1 MAEERKDK
9 PAAAPDG
16 ARSVPPIPEGFE
28 AVPLMQPN
36 VTGVPLPRI
45 VTEPFRSST
54 PDVPADFITST
65 PSTLERVRESLVGA
79 SQGVT
84 KTAPATAGMVL
95 GAKAGTAVA
104 PFTGPLAPAM
114 PFLGGA
120 AGFVGGYLL
129 GDKLDDFFPAPPRE
143 DLVPYREGGITAG
156 SMLSFSP
163 AAFFMRGDQATRVGR
178 LLDTMGRTARASPK
192 SYLAAETAMAGVS
205 GVAGGAA
212 ESRFPG
218 EAAPRFFA
226 ELGAPFL
233 LAPGLLLVR
242 NAGTVYDG
250 LKGAVSNA
258 ISGPSLQAQQTKQAN
273 ALYGVLDRVLAEVPA
288 IKQLEELGTP
298 QALEQASQLRARYY
312 QNLIRDLQKIAPS
325 RPGIDPARPTA
336 AQKTGDLG
344 LSILELSLAKGDK
357 AFGSAVQQ
365 QGVDALRANQLLI
378 DALNNVPDQ
387 ALLAQA
393 AKMQADLYD
402 NMVAGRL
409 GIAERNAAA
418 RASAINM
425 NNPQS
430 RRAVG
435 MVVKQEVDNALE
447 EARKFERGLWD
458 SALQSVAQR
467 TVPSGARK
475 GEVVQRELVP
485 KQLLRSY
492 LDEISG
498 MTMERAT
505 MGMPAEVKAIMTRLG
520 ITQESIAAYQKG
532 KLTQAYRDTGVVP
545 DEYLIAGIETL
556 KNGKTRVIPLGNKT
570 TVQDLVNIRSDM
582 LKYARDAAAG
592 TANRNPSD
600 ANFFGNLAEGAL
612 NDLQTLNSAAYD
624 KARAFSKSLNDV
636 FRRTYAG
643 QITAVERTGAD
654 KIPAEI
660 LVSRAFGR
668 DADVTALR
676 MDQIEG
682 AVGFFKK
689 AYDDA
694 VATFGPNSRQ
704 ALELKA
710 NADVSSGKLA
720 SVTDAMER
728 SLRIAATDPTLLNP
742 QTGRVNPQALTNWM
756 SRNEEVLKP
765 FGSLTNDLKNAVDAE
780 NAFRALG
787 DPNSAVNKQL
797 RDQQAFAALLPGGER
812 PTYAVTSILNSAN
825 PVAGM
830 RKLAEVVKN
839 TQQGGGPGALNG
851 LKSTLLEYAYTKAG
865 GTTNGKFSVAAFD
878 DALFKPLAPGQ
889 PSVVQLMRNEGLMSL
904 TEVKDLR
911 RLMDPMKKVE
921 AAMGNRVFLEQVLE
935 GTGPIGDFAVRFLAL
950 HGASGALPQGP
961 GSLAA
966 ASAVSR
972 VAQDIF
978 SQMPRV
984 NALAALKEVIQDPQ
998 LTASLLKVGRTEA
1011 EKTAILRQTAEALA
1025 AQRIL
1030 SLGSRATVSG
1040 GNITPDAQ
1048 RETQERRDAAR
1059 MLRMLPPA
1067 PTTRGVPGM
1076 PQPGGQKPPGQQGQA
1091 PAGGGAPPSQS
1102 RAMLQSLFP
1111 FDSISAMAAQP
1122 QQPPQMPPAA

>member
-1 MAEERKDK
+1 MAEERKDQ
-9 PAAAPDG
+9 PEVAPEG
-16 ARSVPPIPEGFE
+16 TRSVPPIPEGFE
-28 AVPLMQPN
+28 AVPIMQPN
-36 VTGVPLPRI
+36 ATGISLPRI
-45 VTEPFRSST
+45 LVEPMRSST
-54 PDVPADFITST
+54 PEPPADFITST
-65 PSTLERVRESLVGA
+65 PSTGERVREAVIGA

-84 KTAPATAGMVL
+84 RTAPAVTGAVL

-104 PFTGPLAPAM
+104 PFTGPFAPAM

-120 AGFVGGYLL
+120 AGFAGGYLL
-129 GDKLDDFFPAPPRE
+129 GDKLDDLFPAPPRE

-163 AAFFMRGDQATRVGR
+163 AAFFMRGDQATRIGR
-178 LLDTMGRTARASPK
+178 LIDNIGRTARASPK
-192 SYLAAETAMAGVS
+192 SYLAAEAAMAGVS
-205 GVAGGAA
+205 GVAGGVA

-218 EAAPRFFA
+218 QAAPRFFA
-226 ELGAPFL
+226 EMGAPLL

-242 NAGTVYDG
+242 NAGTAYDG
-250 LKGAVSNA
+250 VKGLVTRATD
-258 ISGPSLQAQQTKQAN
+258 PQAMQNKQAAAIYN
-273 ALYGVLDRVLAEVPA
+273 VLDRVLAEVPA

-298 QALEQASQLRARYY
+298 QAMEQASKLRASYY
-312 QNLIRDLQKIAPS
+312 KNLIRDLERVAPS

-378 DALNNVPDQ
+378 DALNRVDDQ
-387 ALLAQA
+387 KLLAQA

-409 GIAERNAAA
+409 GIAERNAAD

-435 MVVKQEVDNALE
+435 TIVKQEVDNALD
-447 EARKFERGLWD
+447 EARKFERSLWD
-458 SALQSVAQR
+458 NALQTVAQR
-467 TVPSGARK
+467 TVTSGARK
-475 GEVVQRELVP
+475 GQVVERELVP
-485 KQLLRSY
+485 RQLLRSY

-505 MGMPAEVKAIMTRLG
+505 MGMPAEIKSIMTRLG

-532 KLTQAYRDTGVVP
+532 KLTQQYRDTGIVP
-545 DEYLIAGIETL
+545 DEFLIAGIETL

-636 FRRTYAG
+636 FRRTYAN
-643 QITAVERTGAD
+643 QITGVERSGAD

-668 DADVTALR
+668 DSDVTAMR

-710 NADVSSGKLA
+710 NADVSSTKLA

-728 SLRIAATDPTLLNP
+728 ALRIAATDPTIVNP
-742 QTGRVNPQALTNWM
+742 QTGRVNPQALANWM
-756 SRNEEVLKP
+756 TRNQEVLKP
-765 FGSLTNDLKNAVDAE
+765 FGSLTNDLKSALDAE

-812 PTYAVTSILNSAN
+812 PTYAVTSVLNSAN
-825 PVAGM
+825 PVSGL
-830 RKLAEVVKN
+830 RKLASVVKSA
-839 TQQGGGPGALNG
+839 GPQEKLGALNG

-889 PSVVQLMRNEGLMSL
+889 PSIINIMRSEGLM
-904 TEVKDLR
+904 TRREAVDLA
-911 RLMDPMKKVE
+911 RLLQPMKKVE
-921 AAMGNRVFLEQVLE
+921 SALGNRVYLEQVLD
-935 GTGPIGDFAVRFLAL
+935 GTGAVGEFAVRFLAL
-950 HGASGALPQGP
+950 HGASGAIPSGP

-966 ASAVSR
+966 ATAVSKIAKD
-972 VAQDIF
+972 VFND
-978 SQMPRV
+978 MPRV
-984 NALAALKEVIQDPQ
+984 NALAALKEAIQDPQ
-998 LTASLLKVGRTEA
+998 LTASLLKVGRNEA
-1011 EKTAILRQTAEALA
+1011 EKKALLRQTAEALA
-1025 AQRIL
+1025 AQRVL
-1030 SLGSRATVSG
+1030 SLSSRATASLSGVS
-1040 GNITPDAQ
+1040 PDAQ
-1048 RETQERRDAAR
+1048 QETQQRREAAR
-1059 MLRMLPPA
+1059 MLRMMPPA
-1067 PTTRGVPGM
+1067 PTTRGVPFLQQQP
-1076 PQPGGQKPPGQQGQA
+1076 PQGGGKP
-1091 PAGGGAPPSQS
+1091 GGGAPAAPQGPGPAPQGGTS
-1102 RAMLQSLFP
+1102 RSMLQSLFP
-1111 FDSISAMAAQP
+1111 FDTISGMAA
-1122 QQPPQMPPAA
+1122 QQPPQ

>member
-1 MAEERKDK
+1 MAEERKD
-9 PAAAPDG
+9 PTAVAPG
-16 ARSVPPIPEGFE
+16 GTSSVPPIPEAFE
-28 AVPLMQPN
+28 EVPVLQPN
-36 VTGVPLPRI
+36 ATGVPLPRI
-45 VTEPFRSST
+45 LTEPMRSPT
-54 PDVPADFITST
+54 PDVPPEFITST
-65 PSTLERVRESLVGA
+65 PSTLDRLQESAIGV
-79 SQGVT
+79 SQGVVR
-84 KTAPATAGMVL
+84 TAPATAGMVM
-95 GAKAGTAVA
+95 GAKAGAAAA
-104 PFTGPLAPAM
+104 PFTGPFAPAM
-114 PFLGGA
+114 PFIGGA

-129 GDKLDDFFPAPPRE
+129 GDQLDDFFPAPPRE

-156 SMLSFSP
+156 SLLSFSP
-163 AAFFMRGDQATRVGR
+163 AAFFMRGDQATRIGR
-178 LLDTMGRTARASPK
+178 LLDTVGRSARANPA

-205 GVAGGAA
+205 GIAGGASEA
-212 ESRFPG
+212 RFPG
-218 EAAPRFFA
+218 EAVPRFFA
-226 ELGAPFL
+226 ELGAPLL

-242 NAGTVYDG
+242 SMGTVYDG
-250 LKGAVSNA
+250 IKGLVSRA
-258 ISGPSLQAQQTKQAN
+258 TDPQAGQTKQAAIIYN
-273 ALYGVLDRVLAEVPA
+273 VLDRVLAEVPA

-298 QALEQASQLRARYY
+298 QALQQASQLRDRYY
-312 QNLIRDLQKIAPS
+312 QNLIRDLEKVAPS

-357 AFGSAVQQ
+357 AFGSVVQQ
-365 QGVDALRANQLLI
+365 QGLDALRANQLLI
-378 DALNNVPDQ
+378 DALNRVDDQ
-387 ALLAQA
+387 KLLALA
-393 AKMQADLYD
+393 ARMQAELYD

-409 GIAERNAAA
+409 GIAEQTAAT

-435 MVVKQEVDNALE
+435 TVVKQEVDNALD

-458 SALQSVAQR
+458 AAMQSVAQR
-467 TVPSGARK
+467 TIRSGARK
-475 GEVVQRELVP
+475 GEIVERELVP

-520 ITQESIAAYQKG
+520 ITRESIASYQQG
-532 KLTQAYRDTGVVP
+532 KLTQQFRDTGVVP

-556 KNGKTRVIPLGNKT
+556 ENGKTRVIPLGNKT

-636 FRRTYAG
+636 FRRTYAN

-668 DADVTALR
+668 DSDVTALR

-682 AVGFFKK
+682 AVGFFKN

-694 VATFGPNSRQ
+694 VRTFGPNSRQ

-710 NADVSSGKLA
+710 NADVSSTKLA

-728 SLRIAATDPTLLNP
+728 ALRIAASDPTIINP
-742 QTGRVNPQALTNWM
+742 QTGRVNPQALANWM
-756 SRNEEVLKP
+756 TRNEEVLKP
-765 FGSLTNDLKNAVDAE
+765 FGSLTNDLKNALDAE

-787 DPNSAVNKQL
+787 DPNSAVNRQI

-830 RKLAEVVKN
+830 DKLAKVVKN
-839 TQQGGGPGALNG
+839 TQQGGGPGAISG
-851 LKSTLLEYAYTKAG
+851 LKSSLLEYAYTKAG
-865 GTTNGKFSVAAFD
+865 GTSNGKFSIAAFD

-889 PSVVQLMRNEGLMSL
+889 PSIVNIMRASGLMTL
-904 TEVKDLR
+904 TEVKNLR

-921 AAMGNRVFLEQVLE
+921 SAMGNRVYLEQVLD

-950 HGASGALPQGP
+950 HATSASLPQGP

-966 ASAVSR
+966 ASAVSK
-972 VAQDIF
+972 VAKDVF
-978 SQMPRV
+978 NEMPRV
-984 NALAALKEVIQDPQ
+984 NALAALKEAIQDPQ
-998 LTASLLKVGRTEA
+998 LTASLLKVGRSEA
-1011 EKTAILRQTAEALA
+1011 EKKALVRQTAEALA
-1025 AQRIL
+1025 AQRLL
-1030 SLGSRATVSG
+1030 SLGSRTAILGSNVS
-1040 GNITPDAQ
+1040 PDAQ
-1048 RETQERRDAAR
+1048 QETQQSRDAAR
-1059 MLRMLPPA
+1059 MLRSLPPA
-1067 PTTRGVPGM
+1067 PATRGVPGM
-1076 PQPGGQKPPGQQGQA
+1076 QPPGGRKLPGQQGQA
-1091 PAGGGAPPSQS
+1091 PTGGGGPTTQS

-1122 QQPPQMPPAA
+1122 QAPQTPPA

>member
-9 PAAAPDG
+9 PAAAPG
-16 ARSVPPIPEGFE
+16 GTPSVPPIPEGFE

-54 PDVPADFITST
+54 PDVPSDFITST
-65 PSTLERVRESLVGA
+65 PSTLERVRESVVGA

-84 KTAPATAGMVL
+84 RTAPATAGMVL
-95 GAKAGTAVA
+95 GAKAGAAAA
-104 PFTGPLAPAM
+104 PFTGPFAPAM

-163 AAFFMRGDQATRVGR
+163 AAFFMRGDQATRIGR

-192 SYLAAETAMAGVS
+192 SYLASETAMAGVA
-205 GVAGGAA
+205 GVAGGVA

-218 EAAPRFFA
+218 QAAPRFFA
-226 ELGAPFL
+226 EMGAPIL
-233 LAPGLLLVR
+233 LSPGLLLVR

-250 LKGAVSNA
+250 LKGLVSRA
-258 ISGPSLQAQQTKQAN
+258 TDPQALQGKQAATIYN
-273 ALYGVLDRVLAEVPA
+273 VLDRVLAEVPA

-312 QNLIRDLQKIAPS
+312 QNLIRDLEKVTPS

-344 LSILELSLAKGDK
+344 LSILELSLAKSDK
-357 AFGSAVQQ
+357 AFGSVVQQ
-365 QGVDALRANQLLI
+365 QGLDALRANQLLI
-378 DALNNVPDQ
+378 DALNRVDDQ
-387 ALLAQA
+387 KLLAQA

-409 GIAERNAAA
+409 GIAERNAAT
-418 RASAINM
+418 RASAINL

-435 MVVKQEVDNALE
+435 LVVKQEVDTALD

-458 SALQSVAQR
+458 RALQSVAQR
-467 TVPSGARK
+467 TVTSGARK
-475 GEVVQRELVP
+475 GEVVERELVP

-532 KLTQAYRDTGVVP
+532 KLTQQFRDTGIVP
-545 DEYLIAGIETL
+545 DEFLIAGIETL
-556 KNGKTRVIPLGNKT
+556 KNGKTRVIPLGNRT

-612 NDLQTLNSAAYD
+612 ADLQTLNSAAYD

-636 FRRTYAG
+636 FRRTYAN

-668 DADVTALR
+668 DSDVTALR

-710 NADVSSGKLA
+710 NADVSSTKLA

-728 SLRIAATDPTLLNP
+728 ALRIAATDPTVVNP
-742 QTGRVNPQALTNWM
+742 QTGRVNPQALANWM
-756 SRNEEVLKP
+756 TRNQEVLKP
-765 FGSLTNDLKNAVDAE
+765 FGSLTNDLKSALDAE

-787 DPNSAVNKQL
+787 DPNSAVNRQI
-797 RDQQAFAALLPGGER
+797 RDQQSFAALLPGGER

-830 RKLAEVVKN
+830 RKLADVVKN

-851 LKSTLLEYAYTKAG
+851 LKSSILEYAYTKAG
-865 GTTNGKFSVAAFD
+865 GTTNGKFSIAAFD

-889 PSVVQLMRNEGLMSL
+889 PSIVNILRSEGLMSL

-921 AAMGNRVFLEQVLE
+921 SAMGNRVYLEQVLD

-966 ASAVSR
+966 ASAVSKIAKD
-972 VAQDIF
+972 VF
-978 SQMPRV
+978 NEMPRV
-984 NALAALKEVIQDPQ
+984 NALAALKEAIQDPQ
-998 LTASLLKVGRTEA
+998 LTASLLKVGRNEA
-1011 EKTAILRQTAEALA
+1011 EKRAILRQTAEALA
-1025 AQRIL
+1025 AQRLL

-1040 GNITPDAQ
+1040 TNISPDAQ
-1048 RETQERRDAAR
+1048 QETQQRRDAAR

-1076 PQPGGQKPPGQQGQA
+1076 PQPGGQKPPGPQGQA
-1091 PAGGGAPPSQS
+1091 PAGGGAPPTQS

-1122 QQPPQMPPAA
+1122 QQPGMPPAA